1 MVALTLG
8 LAVLAVALAWPVP
21 VLLSRA
27 KWPWRAPARA
37 LLLWQVIALAGGFSM
52 IGALVIG
59 GFAFGFVFFAAGA
72 ALAGHL
78 VLTLVSTIVSTERER
93 RRHRELIT
101 LLSSPSPDLAATRVI
116 DHDAPVAWCL
126 PVGIH
131 SVTVLSAGLIR
142 MLDTGQLQ
150 AVIAHERA
158 HLQQRHWVV
167 LTAFTAWHRAL
178 PWFPI
183 ATRAKRAVN
192 ELVEMLAD
200 DRAAAAV
207 GAMTVADA
215 IAIVAA
221 SSEQS
226 PADALA
232 TRRRIDRLGAR

>member
-1 MVALTLG
+1 MIALTFG
-8 LAVLAVALAWPVP
+8 LAALALALAWPVP
-21 VLLSRA
+21 VVLSQA
-27 KWPWRAPARA
+27 AWPRRAPARA
-37 LLLWQVIALAGGFSM
+37 LLLWQVIALAGGFSI
-52 IGALVIG
+52 IGALVAA
-59 GFAFGFVFFAAGA
+59 GFAFSFVFFAAGA
-72 ALAGHL
+72 VLAAHL
-78 VLTLVSTIVSTERER
+78 LLTLLATVVSTERER
-93 RRHRELIT
+93 RRHRELVT
-101 LLSSPSPDLAATRVI
+101 LLSNPSPDLAATRVI
-116 DHDAPVAWCL
+116 DYDAPAAWCL

-142 MLDTGQLQ
+142 MLEPAQLQ

-183 ATRAKRAVN
+183 ATRARRAVN

-207 GAMTVADA
+207 GATTVADA

-226 PADALA
+226 AADALA